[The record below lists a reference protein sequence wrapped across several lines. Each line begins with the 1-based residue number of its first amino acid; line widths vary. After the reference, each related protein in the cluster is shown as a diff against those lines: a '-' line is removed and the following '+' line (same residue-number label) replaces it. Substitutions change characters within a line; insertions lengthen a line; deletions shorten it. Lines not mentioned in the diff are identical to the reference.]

1 MFYQT
6 WLREKELDR
15 ERREKLKKP
24 ADKKEEIKELGPKKV
39 DFNHLF
45 EVNTTK
51 FSAWLQNGSISA
63 GFELVLSRTEKP
75 RRAQSSNNFPRILQ

>member
-1 MFYQT
+1 M
-6 WLREKELDR
+6 
-15 ERREKLKKP
+15 
-24 ADKKEEIKELGPKKV
+24 DKKEEIKELGPKKV

-63 GFELVLSRTEKP
+63 GFELVRSRTEKP
-75 RRAQSSNNFPRILQ
+75 RIVSIYRLFSVKRCLLLFIKLVFIPKIS